1 MDSISVQL
9 VTWNVATKFP
19 GSDTNLS
26 SLLNNSKPDIILLGL
41 QEVKAQPQNL
51 LADNLLAGE
60 DPWTASLRHKLA
72 PLGYI
77 KIRSIRLVGIVLSLF
92 TLVKHVPHLR
102 GIETQYTR
110 LGFAGYWGSKGCV
123 SVRFKIYGVSICI
136 VNCHL
141 AAHEQFYQDRV
152 DSYNTVLGSHL
163 YSTEETELILYHDY
177 VFWIGDLNFRLD
189 SESFKFEEVDLMISK
204 NELGKLLAV
213 DQLSKARKSGQAF
226 SELNETLP
234 TFPPSYK
241 YKIGTSVYDGKR
253 FPSWTDRI
261 LYKANVANYETYKL
275 SLNQHSYT
283 AHADFLES
291 DHKPVSS
298 NFSLAV
304 FSTKISNDLLL
315 PCFGP
320 IVTFVDTG
328 PCYANEDFQVLYTVK
343 IEDRKYMKTWDWIG
357 VFRDNNT
364 NLEDHLAYTWASTRV
379 ARDQVFE
386 VLFDESVFL
395 SPGDFKLVYFS
406 AGARD
411 ILGYSKSFRVRFRE
425 FSAGPTAA
433 RPLEEASEA
442 RETEHAREARENLE
456 L

>member
-1 MDSISVQL
+1 MESISIQL
-9 VTWNVATKFP
+9 VTWNVGTKFP
-19 GSDTNLS
+19 SQDTNMA
-26 SLLNNSKPDIILLGL
+26 SLLHDSKPDILLLGL

-51 LADNLLAGE
+51 VADNLLAGE
-60 DPWTASLRHKLA
+60 DPWTACMRTQLA

-77 KIRSIRLVGIVLSLF
+77 KVRSIRLVGIVLSLF

-123 SVRFKIYGVSICI
+123 SVRLKIYGVSICI
-136 VNCHL
+136 VNAHL
-141 AAHEQFYQDRV
+141 AAHEEYYQDRV
-152 DSYNTVLGSHL
+152 DSYNNVLGSHL

-189 SESFKFEEVDLMISK
+189 SEKLAFDEVDLMVSK
-204 NELGKLLAV
+204 DELGKLLSF
-213 DQLSKARKSGQAF
+213 DQLSRARKSGDAF

-234 TFPPSYK
+234 TFPPSFK
-241 YKIGTSVYDGKR
+241 YRVGTSTYDPKR

-261 LYKANVANYETYKL
+261 LYKANVANYENYKL

-283 AHADFLES
+283 AHADFLDS

-320 IVTFVDTG
+320 IVKFVDAG
-328 PCYANEDFQVLYTVK
+328 PYYANEDCQVLYTVK

-357 VFRDNNT
+357 VFRADST
-364 NLEDHLAYTWASTRV
+364 NLEDHLSYTWASTKL

-395 SPGDFKLVYFS
+395 SPGSYRLVYFS

-411 ILGYSKSFRVRFRE
+411 VLGYSSPFSVKFRDWSPGTRSSNPVE
-425 FSAGPTAA
+425 QAN
-433 RPLEEASEA
+433 EV
-442 RETEHAREARENLE
+442 RETETAREAHENLE

>member
-9 VTWNVATKFP
+9 VTWNVGTNFP
-19 GSDTNLS
+19 GADTNLS
-26 SLLNNSKPDIILLGL
+26 SLLNDSKPDILLLGL

-60 DPWTASLRHKLA
+60 DPWTASLRSKLA

-77 KIRSIRLVGIVLSLF
+77 KVRSIRLMGIVLSLF

-110 LGFAGYWGSKGCV
+110 LGFAGYWGNKGCV
-123 SVRFKIYGVSICI
+123 SVRFKIYGVSVCI

-141 AAHEQFYQDRV
+141 AAHEEFYQDRV
-152 DSYNTVLGSHL
+152 ESYNNVLGSHL

-189 SESFKFEEVDLMISK
+189 SETLKFEEVDLMVSK
-204 NELGKLLAV
+204 DELGKLLAF
-213 DQLSKARKSGQAF
+213 DQLARARKSGQAF

-234 TFPPSYK
+234 TFPPSFK
-241 YKIGTSVYDGKR
+241 YKVGTSVYDSKR
-253 FPSWTDRI
+253 LPSWTDRI
-261 LYKANVANYETYKL
+261 LYKANVANYENYKL

-320 IVTFVDTG
+320 IVTFIDTG
-328 PCYANEDFQVLYTVK
+328 PYYANEDFQVLYTVK
-343 IEDRKYMKTWDWIG
+343 IEDRKHMKTWDWVG
-357 VFRDNNT
+357 VFRADNT
-364 NLEDHLAYTWASTRV
+364 NLEDHLSYTWASTKV

-395 SPGDFKLVYFS
+395 SPGSYRLVYFS

-411 ILGYSKSFRVRFRE
+411 ILGYGKPFTVKFRE
-425 FSAGPTAA
+425 FSSGPSSS
-433 RPLEEASEA
+433 RPFEQASEA
-442 RETEHAREARENLE
+442 RETETAREARENPE

>member
-9 VTWNVATKFP
+9 VTWNVGTKFP
-19 GSDTNLS
+19 SPNTNLS
-26 SLLNNSKPDIILLGL
+26 SLLNDSKPDIILLGL

-60 DPWTASLRHKLA
+60 DPWTACLRAQLS

-77 KIRSIRLVGIVLSLF
+77 KVRSIRLVGIVLSLF

-123 SVRFKIYGVSICI
+123 SIRFKIYGVSICI
-136 VNCHL
+136 VNSHL
-141 AAHEQFYQDRV
+141 AAHEEFYQDRV
-152 DSYNTVLGSHL
+152 ESYNNVLGSHL
-163 YSTEETELILYHDY
+163 YSTQETELILYHDY

-189 SESFKFEEVDLMISK
+189 SETLTFEEVDLMVSK
-204 NELGKLLAV
+204 DELGKLLNF
-213 DQLSKARKSGQAF
+213 DQLARARKSGEAF

-241 YKIGTSVYDGKR
+241 YKIGTSVYDSKR

-261 LYKANVANYETYKL
+261 LYKANVANYENYKL
-275 SLNQHSYT
+275 SMNQHSYT

-315 PCFGP
+315 PCFGS
-320 IVTFVDTG
+320 IVKFVDAG
-328 PCYANEDFQVLYTVK
+328 PYFANEDFQVLYTVK
-343 IEDRKYMKTWDWIG
+343 IEDRKHMKTWDWIG
-357 VFRDNNT
+357 VFRADST
-364 NLEDHLAYTWASTRV
+364 NLEDHLSYTWAATKV

-386 VLFDESVFL
+386 VLFDESVFV
-395 SPGDFKLVYFS
+395 SPGNYRLVYFS

-411 ILGYSKSFRVRFRE
+411 VLGYSNSFTVKCRE
-425 FSAGPTAA
+425 WSPALSGSLPQEPAN
-433 RPLEEASEA
+433 EV
-442 RETEHAREARENLE
+442 RETEMAREAHENIE

>member
-1 MDSISVQL
+1 MDSISIQL

-19 GSDTNLS
+19 ATDTNLS
-26 SLLNNSKPDIILLGL
+26 SLLNNSRPDILLLGL
-41 QEVKAQPQNL
+41 QEVKSQPQNL

-77 KIRSIRLVGIVLSLF
+77 KVRSIRLVGIVLSLF
-92 TLVKHVPHLR
+92 ALVKHVPHLR

-123 SVRFKIYGVSICI
+123 SVRFKIYGVSVCI
-136 VNCHL
+136 VNSHL

-189 SESFKFEEVDLMISK
+189 SEVFKFEEVDLMVSK

-213 DQLSKARKSGQAF
+213 DQLAKARKSGQAF

-241 YKIGTSVYDGKR
+241 YKIGTSVYDAKR
-253 FPSWTDRI
+253 LPSWTDRI
-261 LYKANVANYETYKL
+261 LYKANVANYENYKL

-304 FSTKISNDLLL
+304 FSSKISNDLLL
-315 PCFGP
+315 PCYGP
-320 IVTFVDTG
+320 IVAFIDTG
-328 PCYANEDFQVLYTVK
+328 PYYANEDFQVLYTVK

-357 VFRDNNT
+357 VFRADST
-364 NLEDHLAYTWASTRV
+364 NLEDHLSYTWASTKLV
-379 ARDQVFE
+379 RDQVFE

-395 SPGDFKLVYFS
+395 SPGDYKLVYFS

-411 ILGYSKSFRVRFRE
+411 ILGCSKNFSVKFRE
-425 FSAGPTAA
+425 FSTGPATS
-433 RPLEEASEA
+433 RPLERASEA
-442 RETEHAREARENLE
+442 REMETAREVRESQE